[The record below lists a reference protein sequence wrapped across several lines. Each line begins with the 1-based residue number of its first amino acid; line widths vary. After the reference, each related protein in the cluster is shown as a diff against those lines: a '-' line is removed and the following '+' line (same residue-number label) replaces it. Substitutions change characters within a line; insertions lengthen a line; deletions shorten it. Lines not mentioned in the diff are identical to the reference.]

1 MLRTSLIQPALDR
14 LASRGAVARAAAL
27 IAAGGIVS
35 GCAVAPGMKMSS
47 PATLPVAS
55 ATASAPAEQMQIPIA
70 DINVALIRK
79 LQQDERSPSELM
91 MDRGAAV
98 PYSVGPGDVLQITVW
113 DHPEL
118 ALAQG
123 ATPQSMTQRAS
134 DPGLGFVVDDAGNV
148 QFPFV
153 GRIRVDG
160 MTTADIQRKLSS
172 ALSKVF
178 TNPQVT
184 VRIASFRAKQ
194 IYIDGEVRAP
204 GVQPLND
211 IPMTLY
217 DAISRAGGFGPTADQ
232 SNIVLVR
239 KGMSYRIDM
248 TGLLER
254 NRNPA
259 NIVLQPG
266 DLLRVTSREDS
277 GVYVMGEVNKPMK
290 AFPQR
295 NGRLTLS
302 DALSQAGS
310 FNSGSADTAQLYVVR
325 GALSQHPEVYRLDAT
340 SPVSMIL
347 ANKFLLQPNDVV
359 YVDGNGL
366 VRFSRVLSL
375 LIPAINAGLTAAIA
389 TK

>member
-1 MLRTSLIQPALDR
+1 MLRTGWIRRMSECLAPRPAL
-14 LASRGAVARAAAL
+14 ARAAML
-27 IAAGGIVS
+27 IAASGIVC
-35 GCAVAPGMKMSS
+35 GCAVAPGMKMSV
-47 PATLPVAS
+47 PATLPVAG
-55 ATASAPAEQMQIPIA
+55 ATASAPAEQLQIPIE
-70 DINVALIRK
+70 DIDVALIRK
-79 LQQDERSPSELM
+79 LQQDEPGPSGLVMESGPASPYL
-91 MDRGAAV
+91 
-98 PYSVGPGDVLQITVW
+98 VGPGDVLQITVW

-123 ATPQSMTQRAS
+123 AMPQSMTQRAS
-134 DPGLGFVVDDAGNV
+134 DPGIGFVVDDAGTV
-148 QFPFV
+148 QFPFA

-172 ALSKVF
+172 ALSKAL
-178 TNPQVT
+178 TNPQIT
-184 VRIASFRAKQ
+184 VRIASFRARQ
-194 IYIDGEVRAP
+194 IYVDGEVRSP
-204 GVQPLND
+204 GVQSLND

-217 DAISRAGGFGPTADQ
+217 DAIGRAGGFGPTADQ

-239 KGMSYRIDM
+239 KGESYRIDL
-248 TGLLER
+248 TGMLEKSS
-254 NRNPA
+254 NPA
-259 NIVLQPG
+259 NIVLQQG

-290 AFPQR
+290 AFPRR

-310 FNSGSADTAQLYVVR
+310 FNSGSADTGRLYVVR
-325 GALSQHPEVYRLDAT
+325 GALTAHPEVYRLDAS

-347 ANKFLLQPNDVV
+347 ANQFLLRPNDIV

>member
-14 LASRGAVARAAAL
+14 LAPRGAVARAAAL

-91 MDRGAAV
+91 MDRGAAA

-153 GRIRVDG
+153 GRIGVDG

-259 NIVLQPG
+259 NIVLQQG

-347 ANKFLLQPNDVV
+347 ANQFLLQPNDVV